1 MSSAAGRRHAGPP
14 AAELRVGAVDVGRL
28 MDRMADAAILLDLSA
43 RAIVRANARFRM
55 LCGIGPDEVSVIDL
69 GVLHEIKDLEWVMR
83 CASSPH
89 LDGSVL
95 PSVTCVGKDGAH
107 FKADVRVTRLEE
119 GAGTLILV
127 TYATAPA
134 AASGAAA
141 APAEATK
148 ASGPAASSLTTF
160 TRRLAE
166 VQDRESLGRVLV
178 TAAAGLMG
186 AGAWLLLQRRGA
198 PLTTEILAS
207 SGLQGDALEA
217 ARRALD
223 HVLDNVI
230 LSATRPLVIERL
242 PADGEALEAGRE
254 ELATVGIKAFVIL
267 PLESEER
274 VVGAWAIGFP
284 EAVRARGCDLETGQ
298 VFAAHLA
305 GTLAGVLLLE
315 RTRREKVHHEVLNR
329 IISWLRG
336 AFDLQGV
343 LNSVTEE
350 LCKAVEAD
358 RASILL
364 ADPADHD
371 ISTLRVDFEY
381 VRPGQL
387 SGKSLG
393 SMPFA
398 ETALGEA
405 ILYSKGTFAV
415 EDLRVRPD
423 LTEHHEEIVRNLD
436 LRGLI
441 TAKILSRQEFVG
453 LVSVSTTG
461 RPRAWTAE
469 EIELVRAVA
478 DHVSVAIETGRLMRA
493 NEERTQQLDRERRE
507 WERTFDAIP
516 DMLAVH
522 DGYGRLLRANLALQV
537 RMAGDPRGF
546 IGKECTEIL
555 DVIMGRSSGCPHDEA
570 LKTRRAIAREIQGE
584 HGAFALTA
592 IPCFDAAGNCLYII
606 HVCREITEEKKI
618 REQLLQTE
626 KMAAVGNLV
635 SGVAHEL
642 NNPLAGVI
650 GFSEILLEK
659 QEDAKTKKT
668 LERIRDEAQRAAK
681 IVKNLLT
688 FARKHKPEA
697 VMADI
702 NGVLERTLELRA
714 YDLRVNKIKVTT
726 DLSRDLPMTL
736 VDPNQLLQVF
746 MNVITNAEQAM
757 REANGKG
764 TLKITSSVAGP
775 SIRMVIQDDGP
786 GIKPDHLKQI
796 FDPFFTTKPVGRGTG
811 LGLSICHGIMKEHG
825 GTIGATSIVGQGTT
839 FVIELPVTRGT
850 AAPARALRAA
860 APPAA
865 AATILVVDD
874 EESIRELV
882 KDALSARGHQVD
894 GADSGENALLALA
907 KRPYDLVVSDL
918 KMPEMSGQELYAK
931 LLADHPRLA
940 ERVIFTSGDTVSAE
954 TQSFLEKPG
963 RPYLLKPFQVQDLVD
978 EVEKI
983 LRPKG

>member
-1 MSSAAGRRHAGPP
+1 MISSAASRKQGGSPETA
-14 AAELRVGAVDVGRL
+14 LRVGPDDVGRI
-28 MDRMADAAILLDLSA
+28 MDRMGDGAILVDLSRRAVLRANERFRHMSGLGEDDIASLDLS
-43 RAIVRANARFRM
+43 
-55 LCGIGPDEVSVIDL
+55 
-69 GVLHEIKDLEWVMR
+69 VLHDLKDLEWVMR

-95 PSVTCVGKDGAH
+95 PGASCAGKDGAM
-107 FKADVRVTRLEE
+107 FSADVKVTRLEE
-119 GAGTLILV
+119 GGGALVLLTYTTPAVDAAGK
-127 TYATAPA
+127 A
-134 AASGAAA
+134 AKGPGHLAS
-141 APAEATK
+141 T
-148 ASGPAASSLTTF
+148 LTTF
-160 TRRLAE
+160 TARLAD

-178 TAAAGLMG
+178 AASAGLMG

-198 PLTTEILAS
+198 PATTEILAS

-223 HVLDNVI
+223 HVLDDVI
-230 LSATRPLVIERL
+230 LSAERPLVIERI
-242 PADGEALEAGRE
+242 PADGEVLAVGRE
-254 ELATVGIKAFVIL
+254 ELATAGIKAFVLL
-267 PLESEER
+267 PLESEGR
-274 VVGAWAIGFP
+274 IVGAWALGYP
-284 EAVRARGCDLETGQ
+284 EAARAKGCDLEAGQ

-315 RTRREKVHHEVLNR
+315 RTRKEKIHHEVLNR

-350 LCKAVEAD
+350 LCKAVDAD
-358 RASILL
+358 RAGILL

-371 ISTLRVDFEY
+371 VSTLRVDFEY
-381 VRPGQL
+381 VRPGQVP
-387 SGKSLG
+387 GKSLG
-393 SMPFA
+393 AMPFA
-398 ETALGEA
+398 NTALGDA
-405 ILYSKGTFAV
+405 VLYSKGTFAV

-423 LTEHHEEIVRNLD
+423 LTEHHEEMVGSLD
-436 LRGLI
+436 LRGLT
-441 TAKILSRQEFVG
+441 TAKIVSRQEFSG
-453 LVSVSTTG
+453 LVAVATTG

-469 EIELVRAVA
+469 EVELVRAVA
-478 DHVSVAIETGRLMRA
+478 DHVSVALETGRLMRA
-493 NEERTQQLDRERRE
+493 NEERTLQLDRERRE

-537 RMAGDPRGF
+537 RLAGDPRAF

-555 DVIMGRSSGCPHDEA
+555 DVVMGRSSGCPHDEA

-584 HGAFALTA
+584 HGVFALTA

-606 HVCREITEEKKI
+606 HVGKEITEEKKI

-650 GFSEILLEK
+650 GFSEILLER
-659 QEDAKTKKT
+659 QEDAKTKKS

-688 FARKHKPEA
+688 FARKHKPES

-702 NGVLERTLELRA
+702 NGVLGRTLELRA

-736 VDPNQLLQVF
+736 ADPNQLLQVF

-757 REANGKG
+757 REAHGKG
-764 TLKITSSVAGP
+764 TLKITSSVAGS
-775 SIRMVIQDDGP
+775 SIRVVIQDDGP
-786 GIKPDHLKQI
+786 GIKPEHLKQV
-796 FDPFFTTKPVGRGTG
+796 FDPFFTTKPVGKGTG

-825 GTIGATSIVGQGTT
+825 GTISATSTVGEGTT
-839 FVIELPVTRGT
+839 FIIELPVARG
-850 AAPARALRAA
+850 APAPAQAPRAA
-860 APPAA
+860 APPAPP
-865 AATILVVDD
+865 ATVLVVDD

-882 KDALSARGHQVD
+882 KDALSARGHHVD
-894 GADSGENALLALA
+894 VADSGENALAALA
-907 KRPYDLVVSDL
+907 SRVYDLVVSDL
-918 KMPEMSGQELYAK
+918 KMPEMSGQEFYAK
-931 LLADHPRLA
+931 LQSDHPRLA

-954 TQSFLEKPG
+954 TQSFLEKAG
-963 RPYLLKPFQVQDLVD
+963 RSYLLKPFQVQDLVA
-978 EVEKI
+978 EVEKL
-983 LRPKG
+983 LRAKG